1 MLLHTPI
8 TTRPDPLFPYT
19 TLLRAAVE
27 PDQRLLLPPTG
38 GGRDAGAGTRL
49 RAGHCRR
56 RARFAARLGPGAA
69 RGLPAGGRP
78 YLLLRERR
86 PALRHRAQQDARL
99 HRTVGRALP
108 RALRHRGGKVPPLP
122 LRRAGE
128 LSGAHRAAAGE
139 QRSEEHTSE
148 LQSLMRI
155 SYAVFCL
162 KKKNNT

>member
-99 HRTVGRALP
+99 HRTV
-108 RALRHRGGKVPPLP
+108 
-122 LRRAGE
+122 
-128 LSGAHRAAAGE
+128 
-139 QRSEEHTSE
+139 RSEEHTSE

-155 SYAVFCL
+155 SSAVFCL
-162 KKKNNT
+162 KKNTQ